1 VRTVASFVADHEL
14 IALGVALPVLLFPGV
29 WSLLGVAL
37 IALTWVCRWLS
48 RGHLSVRT
56 GMDVPILFIMVMALV
71 GLVPSVAPELS
82 LNRLCLYFLG
92 VSLFYGMAN
101 GLRTERQIHYA
112 GIALVLLGLAVAVS
126 SLLGT
131 DWSIGTLIDVPA
143 IYGRLPG
150 PFIRGLPGSGV
161 IEEYDLFNPRVVA
174 GALAMILPV
183 PLAYLVCGKGW
194 KLRLLS
200 GLTAL
205 VMATVLLLT
214 QAPQGLL
221 GLAAA
226 LLLIA
231 VWRSRWFLPGLA
243 LGLLGLLLAW
253 KSLAVGQTVG
263 HSLSQGTL
271 DALNFGLYSRLVNG
285 AWGIAMVRDM
295 PFTGAGLNTFPVLD
309 SLYSGGGGHAP
320 HAHNVLI
327 QTAVD
332 LGVPGL
338 LGLLALLGTFA
349 YTMLCAYRASRQPN
363 QRALLIGICGAV
375 LAWLTYGLLDSI
387 TLGHKPAM
395 ALWVMLGLAAA
406 TRLQVQQPGVSDAS
420 ARRRVGR
427 RRLLLALAALVVLLL
442 VLGLRVRQTV
452 GAFYQNLG
460 VMEAHRALASADS
473 PSEVEPHLA
482 AATAFL
488 SQATRW
494 DPGNIRASH
503 LLDWIDSLNGRVMSK
518 RWPRDSANVERWR
531 SVF

>member
-1 VRTVASFVADHEL
+1 MRTVADFVANHEL
-14 IALGVALPVLLFPGV
+14 TLLGLAAPLLLFPGV
-29 WSLLGVAL
+29 WSVPGVAL
-37 IALTWVCRWLS
+37 IALTWVWRRLS

-56 GMDVPILFIMVMALV
+56 GMDVPILILLVMAV
-71 GLVPSVAPELS
+71 VSLVPSVAPELS

-112 GIALVLLGLAVAVS
+112 GIVLVLLGLAVAVL

-131 DWSIGTLIDVPA
+131 DWSIGTLIEAPA

-150 PFIRGLPGSGV
+150 PVIRGLPGSGV

-174 GALAMILPV
+174 GALAIILPV
-183 PLAYLVCGKGW
+183 PLAYLVFGKGW

-205 VMATVLLLT
+205 VMAVVLFLT

-231 VWRSRWFLPGLA
+231 VWRSRWFLPGMA

-253 KSLAVGQTVG
+253 RFLAVGPTVG
-263 HSLSQGTL
+263 HWLSPGTL
-271 DALNFGLYSRLVNG
+271 DALNFGLYSRAVNG

-295 PFTGAGLNTFPVLD
+295 PFTGPGLNTFPVID
-309 SLYSGGGGHAP
+309 GLYSGGGGHAP

-349 YTMLCAYRASRQPN
+349 YTVARAYRASRQRN
-363 QRALLIGICGAV
+363 QRALLLGICAAV

-395 ALWVMLGLAAA
+395 ALWVMLGVVAA
-406 TRLQVQQPGVSDAS
+406 TRLQVQQPGAPDAS
-420 ARRRVGR
+420 ARRRLGR
-427 RRLLLALAALVVLLL
+427 RGLLLALAVLVVLLL
-442 VLGLRVRQTV
+442 VVGLTVRQTL

-473 PSEVEPHLA
+473 SSETARHLA
-482 AATAFL
+482 AATVL
-488 SQATRW
+488 LGQATRW
-494 DPGNIRASH
+494 DPGNTRAYR
-503 LLDWIDSLNGRVMSK
+503 LLDWIDSLNGQVLSK
-518 RWPRDSANVERWR
+518 RWPRDSADVERWR